1 MSQSTSTCLFEKLGG
16 RVAVETV
23 VKEFY
28 KRMLSD
34 PQVAGFFKDTNMD
47 FQTKQ
52 QISFLTMA
60 LGGPNEYDGRNMKD
74 AHNDL
79 GITEHH
85 FNVVAGHL
93 VDTLKW
99 AGVCQ
104 EDIDAVVGLV
114 GPLKGDVVT
123 C

>member
-1 MSQSTSTCLFEKLGG
+1 MSHATSTCLFEKLGG
-16 RVAVETV
+16 RQAIETV

-28 KRMLSD
+28 KRMLKD
-34 PQVAGFFKDTNMD
+34 AQVAGFFKDTNMD
-47 FQTKQ
+47 FQTQQ
-52 QISFLTMA
+52 QIKFLTMA
-60 LGGPNEYDGRNMKD
+60 LGGPNEYDGRDMKD

-114 GPLKGDVVT
+114 GPLKNDVVT